1 MKNKKLLSLFLA
13 VLMLVAIPFSVFA
26 EVEDAEET
34 KSEGPAVVETV
45 EEKEATEEETPQEPA
60 KEVVEATEEVEE
72 ATEAPAE
79 KLEVSEPLMKAPLKA
94 PSPAPTPEQVTIT
107 FETDGG
113 SEVTPITLNKGETV
127 PTTEIPKAPT
137 KTGYDFVEWQKDG
150 AKFDFTSTT
159 IDKDIELKA
168 IWQIKEFTVTFDT
181 DGGSTVNPQTV
192 KYNETVDEL
201 ALNPT
206 KTGYTFKGW
215 FKEKELKNEFVF
227 TTPITADIKL
237 YAKWEAKP
245 VVPVVKAL
253 NISER
258 YYDNGRFY
266 GKVTDSDGVAVAGA
280 TVSLYNYN
288 GSLVR
293 TAVTTDANGYF
304 DIYVGDYYYGYY
316 DGYYY
321 DDYYYDYYDYDG
333 VRYHRDGNRWYYYDD
348 DNVKHWTD
356 YRPYWSGKYYGKYYD
371 GRYYGGYLLASKTD
385 YTTSAKYYLNDG
397 RYWDGYYYNRYYY
410 DDYYYYNK
418 YDHKVYPTDI
428 TRTNYSVKGYLK
440 GYPSRTVYVYDDG
453 VYLGSDVIDS
463 NGYFSVTWNSPY
475 VATGRSLDYYVDGKY
490 VSDSG
495 YSGSPIVNAVSVGS
509 TFVRGTAGANATVTV
524 YDASGIKLGST
535 TAGNT
540 GIYNVTLN
548 RALRAGE
555 VIKVEAKEAGRV
567 ARTTNYTVGGQAV
580 STVKVSQ
587 PAYISGFPDGTFKPG
602 KEVTRAEAV
611 RMFVKLVNNGAE
623 LPKNPTTSF
632 KDANNAWYSDE
643 INYAVAKGFIKGYSD
658 GTFKPNQAITRA
670 EFAQMISA
678 FVKNGYPGTGSFKDV
693 KGHWASDAIS
703 ALYGNKNIKG
713 YGDGTFKPDQK
724 LTRAEAVTILN
735 SVFGRNT
742 KSNSFANVSEAGL
755 KRFSDV
761 SKSHWAY
768 YEILDAS
775 NGHNVAKI
783 EGMDQVSI
791 WQ

>member
-26 EVEDAEET
+26 EGENAEET
-34 KSEGPAVVETV
+34 KKEGPAVVETV
-45 EEKEATEEETPQEPA
+45 EEKEASEEETPAEPA

-72 ATEAPAE
+72 ATEEPAE
-79 KLEVSEPLMKAPLKA
+79 ELEIGEPLMSPPLKA
-94 PSPAPTPEQVTIT
+94 PLTDPVKVTFNYNNDEGKSDSKNVEKGTEVDLPKDGGIKEGYIFDGWSKGGTKVTTDKVKITENTT
-107 FETDGG
+107 FEGQWKAEPTKYTVTFKDGDTETLVKVVENEKVTKPTD
-113 SEVTPITLNKGETV
+113 
-127 PTTEIPKAPT
+127 PT
-137 KTGYDFVEWQKDG
+137 KTGYDFLGWYDG
-150 AKFDFTSTT
+150 NTIFDFNTA
-159 IDKDIELKA
+159 IKA
-168 IWQIKEFTVTFDT
+168 
-181 DGGSTVNPQTV
+181 N
-192 KYNETVDEL
+192 
-201 ALNPT
+201 
-206 KTGYTFKGW
+206 KTLT
-215 FKEKELKNEFVF
+215 
-227 TTPITADIKL
+227 
-237 YAKWEAKP
+237 AKWEAKP
-245 VVPVVKAL
+245 VLPVVKAL

-258 YYDNGRFY
+258 SYSNGRFY
-266 GKVTDSDGVAVAGA
+266 GKVTDSNGLGVKDA
-280 TVSLYNYN
+280 TVSLYDYN

-321 DDYYYDYYDYDG
+321 DDYYYDDFYYDG
-333 VRYHRDGNRWYYYDD
+333 VRYHRDGNRWYYYVDG
-348 DNVKHWTD
+348 VKHWTD
-356 YRPYWSGKYYGKYYD
+356 YRPYWNGKYYGKYYD

-397 RYWDGYYYNRYYY
+397 RYWDGYYYNRYYNG
-410 DDYYYYNK
+410 DYYNR

-440 GYPSRTVYVYDDG
+440 GYPNRTVYVYDDG
-453 VYLGSDVIDS
+453 TYLGKGSIDS
-463 NGYFSVTWNSPY
+463 NGYFSVSWSSPY

-495 YSGSPIVNAVSVGS
+495 YSGAPIVNAVSAGS
-509 TFVRGTAGANATVTV
+509 TFVRGTAGANASITV
-524 YDASGIKLGST
+524 YDASGITLGST

-555 VIKVEAKEAGRV
+555 VITVEAKEAGRT
-567 ARTTNYTVGGQAV
+567 ARTTNYTVGGTAV
-580 STVKVSQ
+580 STEKVSQ
-587 PAYISGFPDGTFKPG
+587 PAYIAGFPDGTFKPG

-670 EFAQMISA
+670 EFAQMIST

-755 KRFSDV
+755 RRFSDV

-775 NGHNVAKI
+775 NGHNAAKI

>member
-45 EEKEATEEETPQEPA
+45 EEKDEAKVETTESET
-60 KEVVEATEEVEE
+60 
-72 ATEAPAE
+72 
-79 KLEVSEPLMKAPLKA
+79 LEISEDKVSEELKA
-94 PSPAPTPEQVTIT
+94 PAPTDPVVQEFKVT
-107 FETDGG
+107 FDSDGG
-113 SEVTPITLNKGETV
+113 SAVAEQSVKEGKMATE
-127 PTTEIPKAPT
+127 PTAPT
-137 KTGYDFVEWQKDG
+137 KDGFDFVEWQKDG
-150 AKFDFTSTT
+150 VKF
-159 IDKDIELKA
+159 E
-168 IWQIKEFTVTFDT
+168 
-181 DGGSTVNPQTV
+181 
-192 KYNETVDEL
+192 
-201 ALNPT
+201 
-206 KTGYTFKGW
+206 
-215 FKEKELKNEFVF
+215 F
-227 TTPITADIKL
+227 TTPITAEITLKAVWKSKTPTPATEKFTVKFNSDGGSLVAEQTIEKGKMATEPTAPTKDGYNFL
-237 YAKWEAKP
+237 GWYDGSDKFDFKTTPIIADKNLIAKWEAKP
-245 VVPVVKAL
+245 LVPIVKVL
-253 NISER
+253 SISER
-258 YYDNGRFY
+258 SYSDGRFY

-321 DDYYYDYYDYDG
+321 DDYYYDDFYYDG
-333 VRYHRDGNRWYYYDD
+333 VRYYRDGNRWYYYD
-348 DNVKHWTD
+348 NGIKRWTD
-356 YRPYWSGKYYGKYYD
+356 YRPYWDGKYYGKYYD

-397 RYWDGYYYNRYYY
+397 RYWDGYYYNRYYNG
-410 DDYYYYNK
+410 DYYNR

-495 YSGSPIVNAVSVGS
+495 YSGAPIVNAVSAGS

-567 ARTTNYTVGGQAV
+567 ARTTNYTVGGLAV
-580 STVKVSQ
+580 STEKVSQ

-775 NGHNVAKI
+775 NGHNAAKI

>member
-26 EVEDAEET
+26 EGENAEET
-34 KSEGPAVVETV
+34 KKEGPAVVETV
-45 EEKEATEEETPQEPA
+45 EEKEASEEETPAEPA

-72 ATEAPAE
+72 ATEEPAE
-79 KLEVSEPLMKAPLKA
+79 ELEIGEPLMSPPLKA
-94 PSPAPTPEQVTIT
+94 PLTDPVKVTFNYNNDEGKSDSKNVEKGTEVDLPKDGGIKEGYIFDGWSKGGTKVTTDKVKITENTT
-107 FETDGG
+107 FEGQWKAEPTKYTVTFKDGDTETLVKVVENEKVTKPTD
-113 SEVTPITLNKGETV
+113 
-127 PTTEIPKAPT
+127 PT
-137 KTGYDFVEWQKDG
+137 KTGYDFLGWYDG
-150 AKFDFTSTT
+150 NTIFDFNTA
-159 IDKDIELKA
+159 IKA
-168 IWQIKEFTVTFDT
+168 
-181 DGGSTVNPQTV
+181 N
-192 KYNETVDEL
+192 
-201 ALNPT
+201 
-206 KTGYTFKGW
+206 KTLT
-215 FKEKELKNEFVF
+215 
-227 TTPITADIKL
+227 
-237 YAKWEAKP
+237 AKWEAKP
-245 VVPVVKAL
+245 LVPIVKVL
-253 NISER
+253 SISER
-258 YYDNGRFY
+258 SYSNGRFY
-266 GKVTDSDGVAVAGA
+266 GKVTDSDGLGVKDA

-321 DDYYYDYYDYDG
+321 DDYYYDDFYYDG
-333 VRYHRDGNRWYYYDD
+333 VRYYRDGNRWYYYD
-348 DNVKHWTD
+348 NGVKRWTD
-356 YRPYWSGKYYGKYYD
+356 YRPYWNGKYYGKYYD

-397 RYWDGYYYNRYYY
+397 RYWDGYYYNRYYNG
-410 DDYYYYNK
+410 DYYNR

-440 GYPSRTVYVYDDG
+440 GYTNRTVYVYDDG

-495 YSGSPIVNAVSVGS
+495 YSGAPIVNPVSAGS

-524 YDASGIKLGST
+524 YDASGITLGST
-535 TAGNT
+535 TAGST

-555 VIKVEAKEAGRV
+555 VITVEAKEAGRT

-580 STVKVSQ
+580 STEKVSQ
-587 PAYISGFPDGTFKPG
+587 PAYIAGFPDGTFKPG

-670 EFAQMISA
+670 EFAQMIST

-775 NGHNVAKI
+775 NGHNAAKI